1 MRKSLLSFL
10 LLAGF
15 VGGLAPLGCGQ
26 PKTPEGSPIDTSS
39 PVPKPSP
46 AEKAPPRPPHL
57 ALRRIVPDPDK
68 STSGYVNALAFSP
81 DSDWLAVAKPSIN
94 VFGNPEKGQV
104 HLRRL
109 TANDER
115 FIESRYIAT
124 ALAVRRQDGLLA
136 IGTGEE
142 VELGPGVGKKP
153 RGDVLLLE
161 PRADKPTRLDDL
173 HQIVR
178 DVAFS
183 ADGKTL
189 AVLDSDRHVTFW
201 DVASRKES
209 HRIYNAVSDP
219 PLALSSDGKRLA
231 TTSGFL
237 LDLTTGKEPKT
248 LTDNL
253 GGNCVSFSLDG
264 KLLAVGDGTPNQP
277 GYVTLYDA
285 ATGAKKRE
293 IKGDKPDKWVRF
305 VAFSPDSKVLAAGY
319 AWGVVKLF
327 DLSTG
332 KEILSHD
339 ASEKE
344 VRPEQK
350 DSRIQMQALIF
361 SPDGKTLAA
370 GFSNGRTVLWEP
382 VLGP

>member
-15 VGGLAPLGCGQ
+15 VGCLAPLGCGQ
-26 PKTPEGSPIDTSS
+26 SKAPEGSPIDTGSL
-39 PVPKPSP
+39 VPKPSP
-46 AEKAPPRPPHL
+46 AEKTPPRPPHL
-57 ALRRIVPDPDK
+57 ALRRIVPDPNELAG
-68 STSGYVNALAFSP
+68 GYVNALAFSP
-81 DSDWLAVAKPSIN
+81 DSDWLAIAKPSIN
-94 VFGNPEKGQV
+94 VFGKPEKGLV

-109 TANDER
+109 TANDKR
-115 FIESRYIAT
+115 FIESRDIAT

-142 VELGPGVGKKP
+142 VDLGPGVGKKP
-153 RGDVLLLE
+153 RGEVLLLE

-209 HRIYNAVSDP
+209 HQIYSTVDDP
-219 PLALSSDGKRLA
+219 TLALSSDGKRLA
-231 TTSGFL
+231 TTHSL
-237 LDLTTGKEPKT
+237 LDLTSGKQPKA
-248 LTDNL
+248 LVYL
-253 GGNCVSFSLDG
+253 GGNCVSFSPDG

-285 ATGAKKRE
+285 ATGEKKRDL
-293 IKGDKPDKWVRF
+293 KGDKPDKWVRF

-327 DLSTG
+327 DPPTG

-339 ASEKE
+339 AQEKE

-382 VLGP
+382 VLNP